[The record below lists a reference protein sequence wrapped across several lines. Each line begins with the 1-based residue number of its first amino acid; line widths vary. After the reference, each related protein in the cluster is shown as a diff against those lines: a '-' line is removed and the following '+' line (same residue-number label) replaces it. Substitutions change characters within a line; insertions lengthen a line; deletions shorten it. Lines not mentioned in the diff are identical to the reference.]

1 MLTGLIKIMI
11 NVLDNYNN
19 YNENGENK
27 YTQLNL
33 L

>member
-19 YNENGENK
+19 YNENGENE

-33 L
+33 C

>member
-11 NVLDNYNN
+11 NVFDNYNN
-19 YNENGENK
+19 YNENGENE

-33 L
+33 W